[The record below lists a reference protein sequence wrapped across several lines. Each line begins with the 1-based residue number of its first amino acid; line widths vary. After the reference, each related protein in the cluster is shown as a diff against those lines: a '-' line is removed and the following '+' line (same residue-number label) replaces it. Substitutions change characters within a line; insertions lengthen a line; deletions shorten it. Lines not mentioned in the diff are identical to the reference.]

1 MIEVQ
6 RVSPLTG
13 NTNSMVLDITPEQI
27 EEWDNPQRT
36 KLIQDI
42 FPNLGQDER
51 EFIMTG
57 YTVEDWE
64 SLQGEAIASPS

>member
-13 NTNSMVLDITPEQI
+13 KTNSMVLDITPEQVA
-27 EEWDNPQRT
+27 EWNNPQRT

-42 FPNLGQDER
+42 FPNLDVVER

-57 YTVEDWE
+57 YTAQDWN
-64 SLQGEAIASPS
+64 SLEEKFND